1 MAMSKAKNK
10 YSVMRSSF
18 TEKNVGSFVIGLMT
32 GKEPL
37 KNI

>member
-1 MAMSKAKNK
+1 MAMSTAKNK
-10 YSVMRSSF
+10 FSVMRSGF
-18 TEKNVGSFVIGLMT
+18 TEKNVGAYVIGLMT